1 LINPN
6 AEESI
11 LQLSLGHIE
20 GMEGEPK
27 VKLYLYIDDNYMYKT
42 RTLPPNNNPNINLE
56 IDM

>member
-6 AEESI
+6 TEESI
-11 LQLSLGHIE
+11 LQLALGHIE

-27 VKLYLYIDDNYMYKT
+27 VKLYLYIDDIYMYKT
-42 RTLPPNNNPNINLE
+42 KTMQPSNNPNINYE